1 MAKEDKKRIL
11 SAAQPTGNFHIG
23 NYLGAIRHSIK
34 LQEDY
39 DNMYFIVDL
48 HALTVQQNPKQL
60 GERIRSVA
68 ALYIALGLD
77 TKKTIIFVQS
87 HLHEHAELSWILNN
101 YTMVSELERMTQYK
115 DKAKQHKENINAGL
129 FCYPVLMAADILL
142 YDTDLVPVGDD
153 QSQHVEI
160 SRTIAKRFNHH
171 YGETFKVPELFTGK
185 SGARIMGLDNPAN
198 KMSKS
203 APSEYNYIA
212 LLEKEEDIRR
222 KFKKAVTDSGKE
234 IRFDVK
240 KPAIY
245 NLLTIY
251 ELLTGQTQKATEE
264 NFKNKGYGE
273 LKTELAEITIN
284 FLAPIQKKYKEIY
297 ADKKELDK
305 ILADGAERARKIAA
319 PKLAEVKK
327 KIGLI

>member
-1 MAKEDKKRIL
+1 MTKSKKRIL

-48 HALTVQQNPKQL
+48 HAMTVKQDPKMFA
-60 GERIRSVA
+60 ERIRSVA

-77 TKKTIIFVQS
+77 PKKTIIFVQS
-87 HLHEHAELSWILNN
+87 HVHEHAELCWILNN
-101 YTMVSELERMTQYK
+101 FTMVSELERMTQYK
-115 DKAKQHKENINAGL
+115 DKAGQHKENINAGL
-129 FCYPVLMAADILL
+129 FSYPVLMAADILL

-160 SRTIAKRFNHH
+160 TKTIAKRFNHS
-171 YGETFKVPELFTGK
+171 YGNVFKVPELFLGK
-185 SGARIMGLDNPAN
+185 SGARIMGLDDPAK

-212 LLEKEEDIRR
+212 LLDKPEDIRR
-222 KFKKAVTDSGKE
+222 KFKKAVTDSGRE
-234 IRFDVK
+234 IRFDVN

-251 ELLTGQTQKATEE
+251 ELFTGKAQSEVE
-264 NFKNKGYGE
+264 KNFTGKGYAD
-273 LKTELAEITIN
+273 LKTEVADAVID
-284 FLAPIQKKYKEIY
+284 FLEPIQKKYKKLY

-305 ILADGAERARKIAA
+305 ILVDGAKRARKLAA
-319 PKLAEVKK
+319 PKLEIVKK
-327 KIGLI
+327 KLGLI